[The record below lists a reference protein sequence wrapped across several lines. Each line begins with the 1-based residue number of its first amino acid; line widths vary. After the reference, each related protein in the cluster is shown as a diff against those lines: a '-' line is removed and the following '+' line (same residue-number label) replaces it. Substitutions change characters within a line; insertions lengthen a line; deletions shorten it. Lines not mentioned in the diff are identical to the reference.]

1 MKLQHLTG
9 RNSLKNRRNYK
20 RKSKYETGYSADNMV
35 YKDFIKHIYEDV
47 PEDEDLDP
55 VGPSYDDMPKYL
67 YHATFTKN
75 IPNIKQRG
83 LLQFQPSNWIKG
95 PGGSRYNE
103 DAGIFAFDH
112 PEDALNWAGKME
124 WEFRDT
130 NKDISIVRIAM
141 EDIWGDDPADDPFV
155 SRRGKALRS
164 GANIKA
170 DKIVDAIRMDD
181 LGKPGD
187 LGISR
192 DVWLAQS
199 STKLSEDRMESADLI
214 SGSKFY
220 HGSYDKFDVGQV
232 LTPREDQYE
241 KNWGPNNWYQALEEH
256 RPPAYLQHSRSVFMV
271 GNDDDID
278 VAGGATDYVYEVQPV
293 GNVERHDLNW
303 ASEISYLF
311 DAGHDENSDAIKEAA
326 LNYWKGVPHHNE
338 SVWEYLAPE
347 VKIVG
352 VLEEGDMKADRE
364 AGIKYVDDPD
374 WKRLHDMGDDII
386 QAYID
391 HKEPKKELTEKSMSD
406 TIETDT
412 YGAFTSK
419 YKKEP
424 NEQGNYEGKLHP
436 PEHLKNKVA
445 IKSIQA
451 SSFEELKRLAHNWI
465 DKTRES
471 FKPIRNWSDVTGSP
485 TLDLN
490 REFIRDELGVNAEH
504 WIKIT
509 ELDNGDIALL
519 VAPDDAIADYGLD
532 TVQGEGYKRMTPKK
546 TPQGVITN
554 TAAAGMPK
562 VKAQRLKLTPNGRY
576 TLHRVDRK
584 SDSMGS
590 DIFLMKYDSIV
601 DDPNIP
607 QQLHQPAVTIA
618 ASRQL
623 MNSAV
628 LSEGINDPHI
638 FKAVFMAGCPG
649 AGKSYVSKALFG
661 GSGLRV
667 VNTDQALEYLMAK
680 HGLDPRMPDEERTE
694 RDVQRGR
701 AKELTGKRKDNY
713 IDGRLGLIIDGTGK
727 DDGKIQNA
735 KKELENLGYETKM
748 VFVDTDLETA
758 HKRNMERPERSVPP
772 ELLDDTF
779 KMCRAVGGKLRRVF
793 NFKEDFHVINNSKNS
808 ETEDELKETYHSM
821 QRWLAT
827 PVTNREA
834 LDWMDQQTGFSEG
847 LATITEDACGDCFS
861 KAGRAMIN
869 MTETQEL
876 YGMQMVHAY
885 VYGQGKLE
893 GRRFPHAWTEQGDM
907 VLDNSNGNNIEMH
920 KALYYKLG
928 GVDEKPGAYATYNK
942 EDTMKKL
949 LSTQKYGPWDL
960 DDTLDEGKQPEHNS
974 SIANTITEK
983 FASLAQQKAAYASG
997 YQGKGKKKSK
1007 SNSA

>member
-1 MKLQHLTG
+1 MKH
-9 RNSLKNRRNYK
+9 
-20 RKSKYETGYSADNMV
+20 
-35 YKDFIKHIYEDV
+35 
-47 PEDEDLDP
+47 
-55 VGPSYDDMPKYL
+55 DDMPKYL

-75 IPNIKQRG
+75 VPSIKQKG
-83 LLQFQPSNWIKG
+83 LLQFQPSLWIKG

-103 DAGIFAFDH
+103 DAGIFAFDD

-124 WEFRDT
+124 WEFRDKD
-130 NKDISIVRIAM
+130 KDISIVRIAM

-170 DKIVDAIRMDD
+170 DKIIDAISMDD

-192 DVWLAQS
+192 DEWLAQV
-199 STKLSEDRMESADLI
+199 TPKLR
-214 SGSKFY
+214 
-220 HGSYDKFDVGQV
+220 
-232 LTPREDQYE
+232 
-241 KNWGPNNWYQALEEH
+241 
-256 RPPAYLQHSRSVFMV
+256 
-271 GNDDDID
+271 
-278 VAGGATDYVYEVQPV
+278 
-293 GNVERHDLNW
+293 
-303 ASEISYLF
+303 
-311 DAGHDENSDAIKEAA
+311 
-326 LNYWKGVPHHNE
+326 
-338 SVWEYLAPE
+338 
-347 VKIVG
+347 
-352 VLEEGDMKADRE
+352 EGDMKADRE

-374 WKRLHDMGDDII
+374 WKRLHDMDDKII
-386 QAYID
+386 DAYID
-391 HKEPKKELTEKSMSD
+391 HKEPKEELSEISMSD

-436 PEHLKNKVA
+436 PGHLKNKVA

-532 TVQGEGYKRMTPKK
+532 TIQGEGYKRMTPKK

-554 TAAAGMPK
+554 TAAAGMSK

-628 LSEGINDPHI
+628 VSEGVNDPHI
-638 FKAVFMAGCPG
+638 FKAVFMAGGPG
-649 AGKSYVSKALFG
+649 SGKSYMSRAMLG
-661 GSGLRV
+661 GSGLKV
-667 VNTDQALEYLMAK
+667 VNTDQALEYLMVK
-680 HGLDPRMPDEERTE
+680 HDLDPKMPDEEQADRN
-694 RDVQRGR
+694 VQRSR
-701 AKELTGKRKDNY
+701 AKELTNTRRSNY
-713 IDGRLGLIIDGTGK
+713 VDGRLGLIIDGTAK
-727 DDGKIQNA
+727 DYEKIAKA
-735 KKELENLGYETKM
+735 KKDLEDIGYETRM
-748 VFVDTDLETA
+748 IFVNTNLETA
-758 HKRNMERPERSVPP
+758 QGRNMQRPERSVPE
-772 ELLDDTF
+772 ELLNKGW
-779 KMCRAVGGKLRRVF
+779 KMAQENVGKFQMLFGR
-793 NFKEDFHVINNSKNS
+793 NDFYVIDNS
-808 ETEDELKETYHSM
+808 ENSENEDRVKKAYNSM
-821 QRWLAT
+821 QRWLEH
-827 PVTNREA
+827 PVTNRDA
-834 LDWMDQQTGFSEG
+834 LDWIDQQTNFSEG

-861 KAGRAMIN
+861 KAGRALMDTEEQLIN
-869 MTETQEL
+869 DTTL
-876 YGMQMVHAY
+876 VHAM
-885 VYGQGKLE
+885 VRGQGKLK
-893 GRRFPHAWTEQGDM
+893 GRRFPHAWTEMGD
-907 VLDNSNGNNIEMH
+907 VVFDSANGNNIVMRKEQ
-920 KALYYKLG
+920 YYALG
-928 GVDEKPGAYATYNK
+928 GVEEVKGAKARYEHHKGLANMLK
-942 EDTMKKL
+942 
-949 LSTQKYGPWDL
+949 QGHWGPWDL
-960 DDTLDEGKQPEHNS
+960 DDTLDEEMDMSKSRIAKALDEEGRDYKKDPIDIDSIFWQSPIPTKNTRPEQVYKPNS
-974 SIANTITEK
+974 ADLSDIGIKSIRKFINRGTLIWDDAAIAKVFKVPVELVTAERGRMQNLAKSKITAEGDGRK
-983 FASLAQQKAAYASG
+983 KGIHPVGHPKRRAQQAAIHAGESIFSALE
-997 YQGKGKKKSK
+997 KK